1 MATAR
6 PEQQPRTFTFLSCP
20 LVAVVAVVARWLP
33 CLVPGHCHRCQ
44 PRGAPLGL
52 ASLPDGCWEV
62 GAQLANQGGQHLC
75 TQGPWL
81 CSCPR
86 LLQATPAPPA
96 SSPLQEHPQDGA
108 GHPQDPGGFPRPH
121 VASRGPMEHPQAP
134 CGIPRLYMASPGPT
148 ERLHDHRYEV
158 SGWCRDGPHP
168 FSGLTW
174 GSLGSCSTSPYL
186 AAPGQATRAAPQQFL
201 PELSAF
207 LSRRK
212 LGQWVG
218 GPGKLA
224 GSKIPLPLE
233 QGARR
238 GKARPALAFLFPSPP
253 SPRCSPRGPWPQEQ
267 CLLLCAGCESRPP
280 DRRMLLTESWKWFRQ
295 WLGPF
300 RTGRRGQSRENKSDL
315 ASCAEA
321 GPLFANGHVLRSSP
335 AWESC
340 KTIAKP
346 GAKHRPHELPCGSP
360 APRSS

>member
-1 MATAR
+1 M
-6 PEQQPRTFTFLSCP
+6 
-20 LVAVVAVVARWLP
+20 LP
-33 CLVPGHCHRCQ
+33 
-44 PRGAPLGL
+44 
-52 ASLPDGCWEV
+52 
-62 GAQLANQGGQHLC
+62 
-75 TQGPWL
+75 
-81 CSCPR
+81 
-86 LLQATPAPPA
+86 
-96 SSPLQEHPQDGA
+96 
-108 GHPQDPGGFPRPH
+108 
-121 VASRGPMEHPQAP
+121 
-134 CGIPRLYMASPGPT
+134 IPSA
-148 ERLHDHRYEV
+148 
-158 SGWCRDGPHP
+158 
-168 FSGLTW
+168 

-186 AAPGQATRAAPQQFL
+186 AAPGQAPRAAPQRFL
-201 PELSAF
+201 PQLSAF
-207 LSRRK
+207 LSKRK

-224 GSKIPLPLE
+224 GAKIPLPPA

-340 KTIAKP
+340 KTSAKP
-346 GAKHRPHELPCGSP
+346 GAKHRPHELPRGSP
-360 APRSS
+360 TPRSSCGNLEKTESKTLPQPSATPKKSLACPASGRPGGGSTPAGPAPQPQLCRATRAGWERASGTRTRCGPASWGCAHTQAGRQTHICSPLKPELI